1 MRITLAIAVVL
12 LVCGRCAFANHA
24 EIEDNEFAEF
34 EDEEAEELEQQ
45 PPVSSTDKTT
55 TKEESQKSKVASQ
68 KIDDFDDDYGVVEDE
83 EEAKEKKKSSN
94 PYNLSN
100 LLISFF
106 IRKRNKRS
114 VPAHFR
120 SNWASYQVEAL
131 VLAVIAMYLLNYVIG
146 RNTNQSMA
154 LEWFDNVRGLLEQQF
169 SLVGDD
175 GVNEFPE
182 SSAAVQRETD
192 CSYTVW
198 CSGRVGVNGMLI
210 QIKTMKRQDLI
221 SRIMGFFSPQK
232 DRITFKL
239 ELDPGELDSFV
250 MIFGQK
256 KPVVKQYKDMLDLST
271 YTTEKKT
278 TSQFGLPPSFALY
291 AEQVEATYAIFE
303 PGVAAI
309 LRKYE
314 KSIEYVHISDQYS
327 GPKPPEGETYTR
339 LPEVVRL
346 VQFSLSLDECR
357 DKDSQAELL
366 QLMFYI
372 VDKVA
377 FIVYNIYSYDHL

>member
-1 MRITLAIAVVL
+1 MTM
-12 LVCGRCAFANHA
+12 
-24 EIEDNEFAEF
+24 
-34 EDEEAEELEQQ
+34 
-45 PPVSSTDKTT
+45 VSYILG
-55 TKEESQKSKVASQ
+55 KVF
-68 KIDDFDDDYGVVEDE
+68 I
-83 EEAKEKKKSSN
+83 
-94 PYNLSN
+94 L
-100 LLISFF
+100 FF
-106 IRKRNKRS
+106 Q

-146 RNTNQSMA
+146 RNTNQSLA

-169 SLVGDD
+169 ALVGDD
-175 GVNEFPE
+175 GVNEYPE

-210 QIKTMKRQDLI
+210 QIKTMKRQDLM

-232 DRITFKL
+232 DRITFKVSYTCSEQEQKASDFQL

-250 MIFGQK
+250 MVFGQK
-256 KPVVKQYKDMLDLST
+256 KAVVKQYKDMLDLST
-271 YTTEKKT
+271 YTVEKKT
-278 TSQFGLPPSFALY
+278 TSQFGLPPRCNLGLFSFALY
-291 AEQVEATYAIFE
+291 TEQVEATYAIFE
-303 PGVAAI
+303 PGVSAI

-314 KSIEYVHISDQYS
+314 KAVEYVHISDQYS
-327 GPKPPEGETYTR
+327 GPKPPEYVAFYLFFFIFFLHNLLELNYRFRGETYTR

-346 VQFSLSLDECR
+346 VQFSLNLDECR
-357 DKDSQAELL
+357 DKDAQAELL

-372 VDKVA
+372 VDKVRKFRLSKEAKQKADKRRREVEEA
-377 FIVYNIYSYDHL
+377 FIKTTHQLRQEAAQVKCTVHANSFVLPIP

>member
-1 MRITLAIAVVL
+1 
-12 LVCGRCAFANHA
+12 N
-24 EIEDNEFAEF
+24 
-34 EDEEAEELEQQ
+34 
-45 PPVSSTDKTT
+45 
-55 TKEESQKSKVASQ
+55 
-68 KIDDFDDDYGVVEDE
+68 
-83 EEAKEKKKSSN
+83 SN
-94 PYNLSN
+94 PSH
-100 LLISFF
+100 
-106 IRKRNKRS
+106 K
-114 VPAHFR
+114 VHF
-120 SNWASYQVEAL
+120 SPFPIHGYEHYFLQ
-131 VLAVIAMYLLNYVIG
+131 
-146 RNTNQSMA
+146 
-154 LEWFDNVRGLLEQQF
+154 
-169 SLVGDD
+169 VGDD
-175 GVNEFPE
+175 GVNEYPE

-221 SRIMGFFSPQK
+221 SRIMAFFSPQK

-256 KPVVKQYKDMLDLST
+256 KPVVKQHKDMLDLST
-271 YTTEKKT
+271 YTVEKKT

-291 AEQVEATYAIFE
+291 TEQVEATYAIFE
-303 PGVAAI
+303 PGVSAI

-346 VQFSLSLDECR
+346 VQFSLNLDECR
-357 DKDSQAELL
+357 DKEAQAELL

-372 VDKVA
+372 VDKIRKFRLSKEAKQKADKRRREVEEA
-377 FIVYNIYSYDHL
+377 FIKTTHQLRQEAAQARREEKTRERKQRLLEEEDPEKQRRLEVCSMQKHFFPAFRGGRDYIKRCFNFE